1 MPGPGWGWMGVATG
15 YIYFSCCVSSC
26 VCLTSLMC
34 FFFFFSGILSYQ
46 LLQEFLSLPL
56 EPVCKICFRTLD
68 NSHLD
73 VISELAKLRFLDKVV
88 YKYSVRSYLNS
99 RESLKTDFIFIN
111 LYLTLPLPP
120 LDRVSPCR
128 TRYLDT

>member
-1 MPGPGWGWMGVATG
+1 MWLLVTFTLAVVFPVA
-15 YIYFSCCVSSC
+15 SALHLLCV
-26 VCLTSLMC
+26 
-34 FFFFFSGILSYQ
+34 FFFFSGILSYQ

>member
-1 MPGPGWGWMGVATG
+1 MWLLVTFTLAVVFPVVSALHLL
-15 YIYFSCCVSSC
+15 CV
-26 VCLTSLMC
+26 
-34 FFFFFSGILSYQ
+34 FFFSGILSYQ

-88 YKYSVRSYLNS
+88 YKYNVRSYLNS
-99 RESLKTDFIFIN
+99 REFLKTDFIFIN

-120 LDRVSPCR
+120 LRQGF
-128 TRYLDT
+128 TM